1 MQTLPKEIGKLVNL
15 RKLDITDNEL
25 KYIPNEI
32 KYLKNLKILLLLR
45 NNNLHNIP
53 TKVLGEMEKIKFLVV
68 DEQLSIEKIIKKD
81 FDSEDAFFTHYDL
94 SGAIYHEKYFLNF
107 EILNLSQHHL
117 EELPIDIINMRNLIK
132 LDIHDNNL
140 TYFPSIISNLFH
152 IRRLYLYRNN
162 FFNLSER
169 IWNLPKLR
177 EVVVEGYLIPYSV
190 LKKCL
195 IKIKYLY
202 MKKEHVLTLIL
213 KGKYKTPMSTNE
225 IYFLIFKNN
234 CDIFRVSLVNK
245 TISPFLDV

>member
-1 MQTLPKEIGKLVNL
+1 
-15 RKLDITDNEL
+15 L

-32 KYLKNLKILLLLR
+32 KYLKNLNILLLQH
-45 NNNLHNIP
+45 NNNLHNIS
-53 TKVLGEMEKIKFLVV
+53 TKDLGEMEKIKFLVV

-81 FDSEDAFFTHYDL
+81 FDSEGAFFNHYDL
-94 SGAIYHEKYFLNF
+94 PERLYHEEFFRNF
-107 EILNLSQHHL
+107 KILNLSQHHL
-117 EELPIDIINMRNLIK
+117 EELPIDIINMRNLIE

-140 TYFPSIISNLFH
+140 TYFPSLISNLFH

-177 EVVVEGYLIPYSV
+177 EVVVEGYLIPYNV

-213 KGKYKTPMSTNE
+213 NGKYKTPMSTSE

-234 CDIFRVSLVNK
+234 RDIFRVSLVNK